1 MIANIKA
8 IIEKYRAT
16 FHTEEQR
23 LAQLMSLVKES
34 RKDDELVSRDK
45 YVGHITAS
53 GFVISTCRKKVLLL
67 RHKKLDLYLQP
78 GGHFQAGDLSPLDAA
93 RRKIKEETGLNNLDY
108 LPYHLDNDEVPIDID
123 THHIK
128 GSDGEN
134 NHYHHDFRYLFL
146 CNCNDDIKINKEK
159 FHEFKWD
166 DINELLRMQTFSPL
180 KEKIEKTLSGEFRP
194 KIFFDRLTKM
204 LNIEEQFSTIVVT
217 HLLPDV
223 MVFLHTINKISN
235 LLTVFPKPKSI
246 DHNVL
251 KIARDCFTIHETD
264 RESLQK
270 TDVVVELFGKAEGKV
285 ILLDIGGYFAPIM
298 KDLAIRFP
306 GKFVGVIEDT
316 ENGHQKYEQAYPLSV
331 PVYSVARSPL
341 KDNEDFLVG
350 QSVLFSADAI
360 LREVGKLIQYLDCS
374 VFGFGKIGSSI
385 AHHLLLRN
393 VKVAVYD
400 KDPIRRMAA
409 VNRLCKIP
417 ERKYIISHSD
427 VIFCATGGQVL
438 NIQDFRALKPGCVV
452 FSVTSSD
459 DEMDLRHV
467 EAEYRSDDITEH
479 LTRYSSFSNHFY
491 LVNKGNAV
499 NFIHKAALGNFIHIV
514 RGEMLYAIKA
524 LLQGS
529 NKPEIHELSTEQ
541 RSELAHLWLSTFAD
555 EPTTLREFNVTGI

>member
-1 MIANIKA
+1 M
-8 IIEKYRAT
+8 
-16 FHTEEQR
+16 
-23 LAQLMSLVKES
+23 
-34 RKDDELVSRDK
+34 
-45 YVGHITAS
+45 
-53 GFVISTCRKKVLLL
+53 
-67 RHKKLDLYLQP
+67 
-78 GGHFQAGDLSPLDAA
+78 
-93 RRKIKEETGLNNLDY
+93 
-108 LPYHLDNDEVPIDID
+108 PIDID
-123 THHIK
+123 SHHIK
-128 GSDGEN
+128 GSNGEQ
-134 NHYHHDFRYLFL
+134 NHFHHDFRYLFL
-146 CNCNDDIKINKEK
+146 CNCEGDIRISEEK

-166 DINELLRMQTFSPL
+166 DINELLRMQTFTPL
-180 KEKIEKTLSGEFRP
+180 KEKIERTLSGEFRP
-194 KIFFDRLTKM
+194 KIFFDRLTKI
-204 LNIEEQFSTIVVT
+204 LNIEERFNTIVIA

-223 MVFLHTINKISN
+223 QVFLKTINKLSN

-246 DHNVL
+246 DRNVL
-251 KIARDCFTIHETD
+251 EIARTYFTIHETN

-270 TDVVVELFGKAEGKV
+270 TGIVAELFDKADGKV
-285 ILLDIGGYFAPIM
+285 ILLDIGGYFAPIAN
-298 KDLAIRFP
+298 DLATRFP
-306 GKFVGVIEDT
+306 GKFLGVIEDT
-316 ENGHQKYEQAYPLSV
+316 ENGHQKYEQAYPLRF

-374 VFGFGKIGSSI
+374 VFGFGKIGGSI

-409 VNRLCKIP
+409 ANKLCKIP

-467 EAEYRSDDITEH
+467 EAEYHSDDITEH
-479 LTRYSSFSNHFY
+479 VTRYSSFSNHFY

-514 RGEMLYAIKA
+514 RGEMLYAIKV
-524 LLQGS
+524 LLQGT
-529 NKPEIHELSTEQ
+529 NKQGIHEISAEQ
-541 RSELAHLWLSTFAD
+541 RRELANLWLSTFAD